1 MIAPRLVIR
10 DRRRPPE
17 PWRYVNT
24 WSIVKIWSRI
34 RLPNRCV
41 SSNLALARQMPVVL
55 PEITLSSSA
64 VALKEIPRAARPRL
78 RNLDVSMFAG
88 IAIATM
94 AAIAGIAATGIRL
107 SYFFQP
113 TGLLIV
119 FGGTVG
125 VIFITTP
132 RTALVNAW
140 HRAMDLLWMPDV
152 DRVKL
157 IEEIMT
163 FVKPA
168 RGNGLIGVQTLIER
182 ARHPFLK
189 ESLLLALDVQQRSEL
204 QTTLETKIRLRERQ
218 GETDAKV
225 LEVAGGFAPTIGVL
239 GTVVGLIDVL
249 RQFSNLS
256 SVAGGIG
263 TAFVSTIYGLALAN
277 LLLLPIANRIRVRV
291 AETFEIQE
299 MISEAV
305 LCMHDR
311 MHPSLVRE
319 RLQAFLR
326 EAREQ

>member
-1 MIAPRLVIR
+1 MFFG
-10 DRRRPPE
+10 
-17 PWRYVNT
+17 
-24 WSIVKIWSRI
+24 IVVAI
-34 RLPNRCV
+34 
-41 SSNLALARQMPVVL
+41 LA
-55 PEITLSSSA
+55 
-64 VALKEIPRAARPRL
+64 
-78 RNLDVSMFAG
+78 G
-88 IAIATM
+88 
-94 AAIAGIAATGIRL
+94 IAGIAATGIRL
-107 SYFFQP
+107 SYFLQP

-119 FGGTVG
+119 LGGTVG

-132 RTALVNAW
+132 RLALLNAW
-140 HRAMDLLWMPDV
+140 HRVMDLLWMPDI
-152 DRVKL
+152 DRAAL

-168 RGNGLIGVQTLIER
+168 RGNGLIGVEPLIEQ

-189 ESLLLALDVQQRSEL
+189 ESLLLALDVQQRGEL
-204 QTTLETKIRLRERQ
+204 QSTLETKIRLRERQ

-277 LLLLPIANRIRVRV
+277 IFLLPAANRIRARV
-291 AETFEIQE
+291 AETFEIHE

-305 LCMHDR
+305 LCMFDR
-311 MHPSLVRE
+311 MHPALVRE
-319 RLQAFLR
+319 RLNAFLR